1 MDGLSK
7 TIKNNIKTKMNIS
20 DSSEINES
28 QMLWMLWRH
37 LRNTSRLRASN
48 MFNVRDFLQSS
59 SPIYSDSNSS
69 GSDSPSNSD
78 GSDDDFD
85 RAPNCNTS

>member
-1 MDGLSK
+1 
-7 TIKNNIKTKMNIS
+7 
-20 DSSEINES
+20 
-28 QMLWMLWRH
+28 
-37 LRNTSRLRASN
+37 